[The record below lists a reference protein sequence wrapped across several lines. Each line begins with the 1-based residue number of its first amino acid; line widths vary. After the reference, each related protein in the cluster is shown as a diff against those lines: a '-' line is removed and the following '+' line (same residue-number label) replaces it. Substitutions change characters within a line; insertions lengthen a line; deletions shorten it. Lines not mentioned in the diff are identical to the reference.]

1 VKALEPVKQ
10 YLDAL
15 TLRERVIVL
24 LAVILVLYGLWY
36 LLWFSAAS
44 AQVSTARAS
53 IESTREELHKT
64 DAQIEQFSRAGGS
77 TAARLKRDLARAQQQ
92 LTATEQQ
99 LSRTNS
105 ALINADQLTLVL
117 QEMLAESRAVTLLE
131 LVTLPV
137 QVERLDTQNAE
148 QLQPAD
154 DTGVQVYRHTVLLT
168 VRGRYFEVLDLL
180 DQLEAK
186 PWRFY
191 WQSLRYEVQHYPD
204 AKVQIRVYS
213 LSAEEGLL
221 GV

>member
-1 VKALEPVKQ
+1 MKVLEPVKQ

-15 TLRERVIVL
+15 TLRERIIVL
-24 LAVILVLYGLWY
+24 LAAILVLYGLWY
-36 LLWFSAAS
+36 LLWFSVAS
-44 AQVSTARAS
+44 SQVSTARAG
-53 IESTREELHKT
+53 IESAREELQKT
-64 DAQIEQFSRAGGS
+64 DRQIEQFTRVGGS
-77 TAARLKRDLARAQQQ
+77 TAERLNRDLERAQRR
-92 LTATEQQ
+92 LTAAEQQ

-117 QEMLAESRAVTLLE
+117 QEMLAESSALTLLE

-137 QVERLDTQNAE
+137 QVERLDE
-148 QLQPAD
+148 QLGSTSKPTAN
-154 DTGVQVYRHTVLLT
+154 TGVQVYRHTVLLT
-168 VRGRYFEVLDLL
+168 VRGRYFEILDLL
-180 DQLEAK
+180 DKLESK

-204 AKVQIRVYS
+204 ANVQIRVYS